1 LKLHRLDEAA
11 ATFTQAISLN
21 GRFAF
26 PRLNLGVVR
35 NRQGQS
41 AEAVKILSQLLKEQP
56 GLTQARLPL
65 AEALRATQQWTA
77 AEQQLREALK
87 DARLERALQAEA
99 HEQLGVLLNR
109 AEQYVAAAGELEQA
123 AALNPESASAQ
134 LYLGAAWL
142 QLQKLTEAERALLR
156 AYELAGPRV
165 GTAQLLLG
173 QLYYQQRKF
182 DLAQR
187 AFEQYLK
194 DVPAAPNA
202 AQIKEVLGK
211 LKELLKQ

>member
-1 LKLHRLDEAA
+1 
-11 ATFTQAISLN
+11 
-21 GRFAF
+21 
-26 PRLNLGVVR
+26 
-35 NRQGQS
+35 
-41 AEAVKILSQLLKEQP
+41 
-56 GLTQARLPL
+56 
-65 AEALRATQQWTA
+65 
-77 AEQQLREALK
+77 
-87 DARLERALQAEA
+87 
-99 HEQLGVLLNR
+99 
-109 AEQYVAAAGELEQA
+109 
-123 AALNPESASAQ
+123 
-134 LYLGAAWL
+134 
-142 QLQKLTEAERALLR
+142 LQKLTEAERALLR